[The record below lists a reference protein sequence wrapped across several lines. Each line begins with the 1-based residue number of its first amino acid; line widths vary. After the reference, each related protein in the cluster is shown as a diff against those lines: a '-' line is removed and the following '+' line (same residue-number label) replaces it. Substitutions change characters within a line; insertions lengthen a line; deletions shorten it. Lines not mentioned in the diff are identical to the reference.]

1 MRVMI
6 YRDYKEEGWES
17 MQVYADNLATSL
29 RRMTK
34 KLRVD
39 EFVAFPTLSQ
49 HLARDNKLF
58 RYVFRFAVN
67 PLFAP
72 RHQGDVNHIIDQANA
87 HLLAVLDPK
96 KTIVTCHDLIV
107 PYWVMHNVHPQTYK
121 KRIKRI
127 VELWRI
133 GYLKKAARIIAV
145 SHATKKEII
154 DTIGI
159 NPEKIAV
166 VPEGVDE
173 IFTAPLLAAE
183 LRSVRLR
190 YALPER
196 YVLHVGTTHEYKNME
211 GLLKAVAHLRR
222 NDRSLK
228 LVKVGTPWTRSQS
241 RLIDKLLLAPHI
253 SHLGFV
259 PKEDLPG
266 IYASALSLIHPSY
279 TEGFGFTVLEAMA
292 AGCPVIV
299 SDIPALREMAGA
311 AGIYI
316 NPAITVSDIR
326 RIYSAI
332 HSSQKRARLKS
343 LGRKRATYFSWSRTA
358 KLTDAIYREVAAQQR
373 KNP

>member
-1 MRVMI
+1 
-6 YRDYKEEGWES
+6 
-17 MQVYADNLATSL
+17 MQVYADNLASSL
-29 RRMTK
+29 RRVNM

-39 EFVAFPTLSQ
+39 EFVALPTLSQ
-49 HLARDNKLF
+49 RFARDNKLF

-87 HLLAVLDPK
+87 HLLAVLDPQ

-107 PYWVMHNVHPQTYK
+107 PYWIMHNVRPQTYK
-121 KRIKRI
+121 KRVKRI
-127 VELWRI
+127 GELWRI
-133 GYLKKAARIIAV
+133 AYLKKAARIIAV
-145 SHATKKEII
+145 SQATKKEII

-159 NPEKIAV
+159 KPEKITV

-173 IFTAPLLAAE
+173 IFTVPLSNSE
-183 LRSVRLR
+183 LRSVRLH

-211 GLLKAVAHLRR
+211 GLLKVMAYLRR
-222 NDRSLK
+222 NDKSLK
-228 LVKVGTPWTRSQS
+228 LVKVGAPWTRSQ
-241 RLIDKLLLAPHI
+241 RQLIDKFSLAPHI
-253 SHLGFV
+253 IHLGFV

-266 IYASALSLIHPSY
+266 IYASALSLVHPSY

-292 AGCPVIV
+292 AGCPIIV

-311 AGIYI
+311 AGVYI

-326 RIYSAI
+326 RIYSVL
-332 HSSQKRARLKS
+332 HSPQERARLKS
-343 LGRKRATYFSWSRTA
+343 LGRKRASYFSWSRTA
-358 KLTDAIYREVAAQQR
+358 KLTDAIYQEVVAQQR
-373 KNP
+373 KNS